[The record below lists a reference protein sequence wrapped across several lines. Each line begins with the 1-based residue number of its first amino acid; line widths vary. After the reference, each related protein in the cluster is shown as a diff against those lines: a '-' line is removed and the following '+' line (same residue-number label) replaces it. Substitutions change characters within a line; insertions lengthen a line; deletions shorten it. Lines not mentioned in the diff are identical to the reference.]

1 MVDADTYLADR
12 GHDSMSPRAAP
23 TRQPCVR
30 RRTRGND
37 HCVNNG
43 RDAGGEQSP
52 TKQQTRTGD
61 ERDERDADRAT
72 RDPDSPGATIDS
84 PTPAEPNEPG

>member
-1 MVDADTYLADR
+1 
-12 GHDSMSPRAAP
+12 
-23 TRQPCVR
+23 
-30 RRTRGND
+30 
-37 HCVNNG
+37 VNNG